1 MDKSLPT
8 LCTLVVLAGCAPEA
22 WQTSQRIRVNVVS
35 DPGVPLAAAELHAG
49 THRLARSDHNGTM
62 EVELPGK
69 PGDVAKLGLS
79 CPPGYRAQESELSV
93 LLREPQAQERPPEF
107 SLACPP
113 LTRTLVVAVRADRG
127 ANLPLRYLGE
137 ELART
142 DASGVTHALV
152 QAKPGDALT
161 LTLDT
166 SAEPQLMPQHP
177 ELKLSVPDHDDL
189 VVFDQAFKRPKEKRK
204 PVPPK
209 PPEPT
214 GPERF

>member
-1 MDKSLPT
+1 MDERL
-8 LCTLVVLAGCAPEA
+8 LCLMALLAGCAPEA
-22 WQTSQRIRVNVVS
+22 RQTSHRIRVNVVS
-35 DPGVPLAAAELHAG
+35 EPGVPLAGAELLAG
-49 THRLARSDHNGTM
+49 AHSLARSDHQGM
-62 EVELPGK
+62 IEVALPGK
-69 PGDVAKLGLS
+69 PGDVAKLRLS
-79 CPPGYRAQESELSV
+79 CPEGFRAPETELSV

-107 SLACPP
+107 SLACHP

-127 ANLPLRYLGE
+127 ADLPLRYLGE

-152 QAKPGDALT
+152 HAKPGDALT

-166 SAEPQLMPQHP
+166 SAQPQLMPQHP

-189 VVFDQAFKRPKEKRK
+189 VVFDQAFKRPKPKRK
-204 PVPPK
+204 PAPPK